1 MNLLNVTVSTE
12 MRCVNLYIYESLKPT
27 DFNSLCME
35 PFKFYEYQKQNFR
48 RFEVIGLTVTNSEVT
63 IYIVYKF
70 SLKRFFKKLFK
81 KEL

>member
-1 MNLLNVTVSTE
+1 
-12 MRCVNLYIYESLKPT
+12 
-27 DFNSLCME
+27 ME

-48 RFEVIGLTVTNSEVT
+48 KFEVIGLTVTNSEVT